1 MKRKGEEGAAAIE
14 FALVLPVLLLLLL
27 GMMEFGLALWR
38 QEMMTN
44 ATREA
49 ARAGIVASVPRMTD
63 TEIQTVLESRLS
75 TAGIDLTT
83 AAITIGGAQ
92 GASGAPLSVQ
102 VVYPYQYLVLDRFAS
117 ALGATF
123 NLTAQTVMFME

>member
-1 MKRKGEEGAAAIE
+1 MKTDMSGVARPRAHGQA
-14 FALVLPVLLLLLL
+14 
-27 GMMEFGLALWR
+27 
-38 QEMMTN
+38 MT
-44 ATREA
+44 R
-49 ARAGIVASVPRMTD
+49 TD